1 MLKDA
6 AVFLASSRFNGPLS
20 LVDLDD
26 DIDFPSVTFFG
37 LKYLSK
43 FQISIECFRK
53 QDKTIEVEVVK
64 FRKIDWIERIF
75 WMEQN
80 L

>member
-6 AVFLASSRFNGPLS
+6 AVFLASSRFNGPLT

-43 FQISIECFRK
+43 FQIS
-53 QDKTIEVEVVK
+53 T
-64 FRKIDWIERIF
+64 
-75 WMEQN
+75 
-80 L
+80 